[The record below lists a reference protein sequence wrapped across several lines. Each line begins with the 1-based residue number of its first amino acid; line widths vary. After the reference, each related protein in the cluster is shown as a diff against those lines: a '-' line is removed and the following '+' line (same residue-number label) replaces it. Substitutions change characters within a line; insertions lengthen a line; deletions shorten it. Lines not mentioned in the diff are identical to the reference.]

1 METVDDGERD
11 WGAHVRVGEGALD
24 KVRSVDMWVG
34 YEEMAIQTVMK
45 YINGENMNKVVFYNN
60 TPYCSCPAVRL

>member
-1 METVDDGERD
+1 
-11 WGAHVRVGEGALD
+11 
-24 KVRSVDMWVG
+24 MWVG

-45 YINGENMNKVVFYNN
+45 YINGENMNKVVFYNI